1 MKQFL
6 IGLNIIGITVVVILL
21 TYTLYERSAELR
33 QFKRQ
38 FFGARTDYVNLQN
51 QFDDYVEKTKNL
63 RQTLVV
69 SNNASSKHIE
79 IGDIIS
85 KYGEKIDGDISI
97 YYKNLTTEETI
108 LIDAD
113 KTYYMA
119 SLYKVI
125 LSLFILDKIKN
136 EELKL
141 TDKVGS
147 SSATIEQAL
156 NKIITESNNE
166 YAEGLALEYGWENIQ
181 AKMKE
186 KLGAEFSFNTDLETS
201 VKSIGLL
208 FEDIALS
215 LKIPYSESS
224 YLLTLLK
231 DQKKTSKLPKYLPSN
246 IYSHNKTGELDGF
259 SHDAG
264 IFYTPKANYILVFM
278 SKSKLPG
285 VTNEQ
290 MALMSKEI
298 YESLNDITTTTL
310 DTQILK

>member
-6 IGLNIIGITVVVILL
+6 IGLVTICVIVVIILL
-21 TYTLYERSAELR
+21 AFSLYENNSQLR

-38 FFGARTDYVNLQN
+38 FFGVRIDYTNLQN
-51 QFDDYVEKTKNL
+51 QFDDYVERTKNL

-79 IGDIIS
+79 IGNIIS
-85 KYGEKIDGDISI
+85 KHAEKINGDISI
-97 YYKNLTTEETI
+97 YYKNLTTDETI
-108 LIDAD
+108 LIDSE

-136 EELKL
+136 ENLKL
-141 TDKVGS
+141 TDKVGT
-147 SSATIEQAL
+147 SSATIETGL

-166 YAEGLALEYGWENIQ
+166 YAEELAKEYGWENIQ

-186 KLGAEFSFNTDLETS
+186 KLGAEFSFSTNLETS
-201 VKSIGLL
+201 VKSIGIL

-215 LKIPYSESS
+215 LKIPQSESS
-224 YLLTLLK
+224 YLLALLK
-231 DQKKTSKLPKYLPSN
+231 DQKKTSKLPKYLPAN

-278 SKSKLPG
+278 SKTKLPSE
-285 VTNEQ
+285 TNQQ

-298 YESLNDITTTTL
+298 YGLLND
-310 DTQILK
+310 LKAQ

>member
-6 IGLNIIGITVVVILL
+6 IGLVAISVIVVIILL
-21 TYTLYERSAELR
+21 GLALYENNAELR

-38 FFGARTDYVNLQN
+38 FFGVRTDYTNLQN
-51 QFDDYVEKTKNL
+51 QFDNYVERTKNL

-85 KYGEKIDGDISI
+85 KYAETINGDISI
-97 YYKNLTTEETI
+97 YYKNLTTDETI
-108 LIDAD
+108 LIDSE

-125 LSLFILDKIKN
+125 LALYILDEIKN
-136 EELKL
+136 GAITLDTKIG
-141 TDKVGS
+141 TT
-147 SSATIEQAL
+147 SATIETGL

-166 YAEGLALEYGWENIQ
+166 YAETLAQEYGWKNIE

-186 KLGAEFSFNTDLETS
+186 KLGIDFSFSADLETS

-231 DQKKTSKLPKYLPSN
+231 DQKKIGKLPKYLPSN
-246 IYSHNKTGELDGF
+246 IYSHNKTGEF
-259 SHDAG
+259 EEYSHDAG

-278 SKSKLPG
+278 SKSKVPAE
-285 VTNEQ
+285 TNEQ

-298 YESLNDITTTTL
+298 YETLNPNS
-310 DTQILK
+310 K